1 MQQVIGSIV
10 SLLVTIVVVRFLLKR
25 YQPQFVLFTAGVVLM
40 LAAILLGAKPSAL
53 LPPKVASSGFILFDI
68 FKMIE
73 HTMSARVAGLGLI
86 IMASGGFAKYM
97 DVIGASAMMVKTVTT
112 PLRRLKAPYLML
124 LICFFVG
131 TGLKLFIPSASGLSV
146 LLMVTIFPIVVGLG
160 VSPLSGAAMVVT
172 CGSFHLGPASGS
184 MVMGAEYAGISPIV
198 YFLDYQIP
206 AAIPAIIALG
216 VASYL
221 VQKRLDK
228 KHAIGAHFGDTA
240 TIAALD
246 LAMKAEEEKA
256 VPHWY
261 VVLPTI
267 PLVLLLVFSEI
278 GVKSIKMDVTL
289 AMLISFAVALTCEAL
304 RKPARIKESLKE
316 SMAFFDGMGRQFAQ
330 VVILIVAAETFA
342 KGLMMTGSI
351 DALIHSAQTAGLGPV
366 GMVIAGTLAIAF
378 ATLVMGSSNATFF
391 SFVALAPDIAKTVGF
406 PAINLIMP
414 VHFATSIIANMTPI
428 AAIVVVVSGMANIS
442 PFDIMRRTA
451 VPSLVCFVV
460 ALVASII
467 VCARYV

>member
-1 MQQVIGSIV
+1 MSTLAGS
-10 SLLVTIVVVRFLLKR
+10 LVAIVVVSIMVRMLFKKYQAHIVLLA
-25 YQPQFVLFTAGVVLM
+25 AGLALM
-40 LAAILLGAKPSAL
+40 LFSVLLGADPATL
-53 LPPKVASSGFILFDI
+53 LPKKVPSTGFVGFDFFKVIERTLSGRVAS
-68 FKMIE
+68 
-73 HTMSARVAGLGLI
+73 LGLI
-86 IMASGGFAKYM
+86 IMAAGGFAKYM

-198 YFLDYQIP
+198 YFLNYQIP
-206 AAIPAIIALG
+206 AAVPAIIALG
-216 VASYL
+216 VTSYF
-221 VQKRLDK
+221 VQKRLDQ
-228 KHAIGAHFGDTA
+228 KHEIGAHFGDAA

-246 LAMKAEEEKA
+246 LATKAEAEKA
-256 VPHWY
+256 VPSWY
-261 VVLPTI
+261 LVLPTI

-289 AMLISFAVALTCEAL
+289 AMLISFAVALSCEAV
-304 RKPARIKESLKE
+304 RKPARVKESLKE

-451 VPSLVCFVV
+451 VPSLICFAV
-460 ALVASII
+460 ALAASII
-467 VCARYV
+467 VCSWYA